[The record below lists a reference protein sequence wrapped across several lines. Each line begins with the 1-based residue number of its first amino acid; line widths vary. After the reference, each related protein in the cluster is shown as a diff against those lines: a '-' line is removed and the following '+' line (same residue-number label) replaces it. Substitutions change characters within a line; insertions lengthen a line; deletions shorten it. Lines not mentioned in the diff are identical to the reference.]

1 MHPDRARE
9 LLATERRRLEHALS
23 HRGHQEDGEQSDP
36 FFDTSNLAADLYQEE
51 LDEGLEEELRNELTA
66 VERAERRLQAGTY
79 GYSVRSGQRIPDERL
94 EIVPTA
100 ELTEE
105 EAEAA

>member
-23 HRGHQEDGEQSDP
+23 HRGREEDGEQSDP
-36 FFDTSNLAADLYQEE
+36 FFDTSNLATELYLEE
-51 LDEGLEEELRNELTA
+51 LDEGLEEDLRDELAA
-66 VERAERRLQAGTY
+66 VERAERRLQAGAY
-79 GYSVRSGQRIPDERL
+79 GYSVRSGLPISDERL
-94 EIVPTA
+94 EIFPTA
-100 ELTEE
+100 ELTKE